1 MFTFRLQLTY
11 TQNDGQLF
19 QKDQNIQVQHTYNQV
34 QNNIFLTFHVDVVL
48 MFEIFI
54 MYESN
59 QALERS
65 LMK

>member
-34 QNNIFLTFHVDVVL
+34 QNNIFLTFRIDV
-48 MFEIFI
+48 F
-54 MYESN
+54 
-59 QALERS
+59 
-65 LMK
+65 